1 MDYKQ
6 ELEKILAYLKQER
19 DEINLKLHLG
29 QKDLQD
35 EMGEIERQWQDLRQR
50 GDKVLNAADESS
62 EDLAA
67 ALTLL
72 GNEIKASFEKIK
84 DSLKG

>member
-1 MDYKQ
+1 MEYRQ
-6 ELEKILAYLKQER
+6 ELEKILDYLKQER

-35 EMGEIERQWQDLRQR
+35 EMAGLEKQWQDLRQR

-72 GNEIKASFEKIK
+72 GNEIKASFEKVK
-84 DSLKG
+84 DALKG

>member
-1 MDYKQ
+1 MDYRQ
-6 ELEKILAYLKQER
+6 ELEKILDYLKQER

-35 EMGEIERQWQDLRQR
+35 EMAGLEKQWQDLRQR

-72 GNEIKASFEKIK
+72 GNEIKASFEKVK
-84 DSLKG
+84 DALKG

>member
-35 EMGEIERQWQDLRQR
+35 EMGEIEKQWQDLRQR